1 MFFWRGE
8 RKKEP
13 SKWVGPGYVVGL
25 QGPNAWVAV
34 GGRCFLVAGEHLREA
49 SGDEKHY
56 GDPQIQKAIALF
68 KKVPKEATFE
78 DLILQ
83 PDPTEEPMEVE
94 RQYSSGSFGTSWEL
108 GGRQSRSP
116 RASAIACR

>member
-49 SGDEKHY
+49 SEDEKHY

-94 RQYSSGSFGTSWEL
+94 RQDIVQEVSEQVGNLEEGSQDLPEPL
-108 GGRQSRSP
+108 R
-116 RASAIACR
+116 